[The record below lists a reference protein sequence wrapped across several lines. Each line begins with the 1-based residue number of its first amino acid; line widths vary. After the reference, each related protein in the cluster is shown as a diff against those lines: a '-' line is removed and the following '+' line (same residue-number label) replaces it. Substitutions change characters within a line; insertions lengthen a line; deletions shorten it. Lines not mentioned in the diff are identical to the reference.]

1 MAKRQYNYYEERENF
16 MHLSPRMTG
25 LNNEVRVDVNHSFEM
40 FRHPLIAYIPNTYS
54 KWGKEFIVV
63 TVEEHPKIVQFVD
76 DLKLMVR
83 DLNKTIL
90 WLKEN
95 RQLLRNVA
103 DGTIYNMDFVA
114 ILRTNRE
121 ASSSIQQNRI
131 YESQSH
137 LNEMGVL
144 NKNFSG
150 LSFDIWLDQDELYKR
165 GGHWRRLKVRPKNG
179 TNDTHK
185 WFSYILP
192 TKDGEDGAFEKE
204 NEAKQFS
211 GKEIKKLNKF
221 INANLSLIF
230 DLGDKIIDFDTFQES
245 FLNLLMIKDG
255 VTAKTADKNKK
266 ALFDV
271 SIIEGTAFMTKMYVD
286 EYGQKIYVITRQQ
299 EDEILTKEKY
309 SYIFP
314 NYREDERGKY
324 VVAIDF
330 FDKHNNIYLEDL

>member
-1 MAKRQYNYYEERENF
+1 MTKEKRYNYCEERENF

-76 DLKLMVR
+76 DLKLMIR

-114 ILRTNRE
+114 LLRTNRDQDNDI
-121 ASSSIQQNRI
+121 SSEENRFGI
-131 YESQSH
+131 S
-137 LNEMGVL
+137 V
-144 NKNFSG
+144 
-150 LSFDIWLDQDELYKR
+150 DIWSKLEHDEL
-165 GGHWRRLKVRPKNG
+165 
-179 TNDTHK
+179 
-185 WFSYILP
+185 
-192 TKDGEDGAFEKE
+192 
-204 NEAKQFS
+204 
-211 GKEIKKLNKF
+211 
-221 INANLSLIF
+221 
-230 DLGDKIIDFDTFQES
+230 DKIF
-245 FLNLLMIKDG
+245 
-255 VTAKTADKNKK
+255 
-266 ALFDV
+266 LFDAD
-271 SIIEGTAFMTKMYVD
+271 IIEDTDFMTKTYNKQ
-286 EYGQKIYVITRQQ
+286 EQKVFVVTKQQ
-299 EDEILTKEKY
+299 EDKILTKEKY